1 MPGTKIILLM
11 RTYLLFLFFILATWG
26 VHAQDELAAY
36 RAELSRALQCRN
48 ADSIATA
55 YCYLSEYYAYRNSDS
70 TRYFCQEGL
79 KYAHRDVDGPY
90 LYLLNNLAETYASS
104 GDWERA
110 SRLFRQTLD
119 EGVDL
124 KVDTSFQV
132 SVLTSLGVVY
142 RRREMPDSAFY
153 YYNRGFDLLKGR
165 QAYDE
170 ETHLLTSIA
179 VLYAN
184 TSRVEEAEQYA
195 RRAVE
200 ASTRCE
206 DIDMVFYAGNT
217 AGSIFSLN
225 GKYEEAAKQIYPLL
239 DVAKKQG
246 KPRFVLKGITHL
258 LGIFRR
264 MDRIDSIN
272 HYRAEAEKVIPL
284 LSENSVEV
292 QGYREILYQILADM
306 GRYRESLAIQKQ
318 MLATNGVTSQ
328 TPVDRLYL
336 YMARNYRALQEHAHA
351 ADCYEQAYHVA
362 DSLHNAAIETEMSEF
377 SAKYQTYEKELE
389 IARLNEMR
397 SKQEVRIMQWVL
409 VAFAALA
416 ALVVT
421 LTGYLFHRRRMRKE
435 EELKVA
441 QSYIEGMERERTRL
455 AKDLHDGICN
465 DLLGVGMQVQAM
477 LPDGEA
483 QRDVLQLLERVRG
496 DVRYISHEL
505 MPPKFRYV
513 TLIEAVEGY
522 LAQMALPSS
531 MHVMLLQKPDD
542 ADWGQLPDHVS
553 YEAYRIVQEL
563 LSNIVRHSKASE
575 VRIEFLLEAHKLL
588 LVIADN
594 DDTPLK
600 QSPAGQGIGLV
611 TIAERVKVLGGVLR
625 QTSKNGWLQFTLEI
639 PLS

>member
-1 MPGTKIILLM
+1 MKNALSFFFS
-11 RTYLLFLFFILATWG
+11 FLIVCGAY
-26 VHAQDELAAY
+26 AQSELVAYRSELA
-36 RAELSRALQCRN
+36 RALEIRN
-48 ADSIATA
+48 SDSIATA
-55 YCYLSEYYAYRNSDS
+55 YCHLGEYYAYRNSDS

-79 KYAHRDVDGPY
+79 KFAHRNLDGPY
-90 LYLLNNLAETYASS
+90 LYLLNNLADTYVSS
-104 GDWERA
+104 GDLGRA
-110 SRLFRQTLD
+110 SLLLRQTLA
-119 EGVDL
+119 EGISL
-124 KVDTSFQV
+124 KADTSFQV

-153 YYNRGFDLLKGR
+153 FYNRGFDLLKGR

-184 TSRVEEAEQYA
+184 TSRVDEAEQYA

-200 ASTRCE
+200 VSTRCG

-225 GKYEEAAKQIYPLL
+225 GKYDEAAKQIYPLL
-239 DVAKKQG
+239 DIAKKQG
-246 KPRFVLKGITHL
+246 KPRFVLKGITYL
-258 LGIFRR
+258 LGVFRR
-264 MDRIDSIN
+264 MEQIDSIN
-272 HYRAEAEKVIPL
+272 HYRAEAEKMIPL
-284 LSENSVEV
+284 LPENSAEV

-306 GRYRESLAIQKQ
+306 GHYRESLAIQKQ
-318 MLATNGVTSQ
+318 MMAIDGQTSQ
-328 TPVDRLYL
+328 TPLDRLYL
-336 YMARNYRALQEHAHA
+336 YMARNYHALQDHVHA
-351 ADCYEQAYHVA
+351 ADCYERAYHVA

-377 SAKYQTYEKELE
+377 SVKYQTYEKELE

-397 SKQEVRIMQWVL
+397 SKQEVRIMQWIL

-416 ALVVT
+416 ALVAT
-421 LTGYLFHRRRMRKE
+421 LAGYLFHRRRMRKE

-465 DLLGVGMQVQAM
+465 DLLGVGMQVQTM

-483 QRDVLQLLERVRG
+483 RRDVLQLLERVRG

-513 TLIEAVEGY
+513 TLVEAVEGY
-522 LAQMALPSS
+522 LSQMVLPSS
-531 MHVMLLQKPDD
+531 MHVTLLQKPDD
-542 ADWGQLPDHVS
+542 ADWGKLPDHVS

-575 VRIEFLLEAHKLL
+575 VRIEFLLETHKLL
-588 LVIADN
+588 LKVADN

-625 QTSKNGWLQFTLEI
+625 QTSKDGWLQFTLEI

>member
-1 MPGTKIILLM
+1 MPGTKIVLLM
-11 RTYLLFLFFILATWG
+11 RTYLLFLFPILATWG
-26 VHAQDELAAY
+26 AHAQDELAAY
-36 RAELSRALQCRN
+36 RAELSRAMQCRN

-79 KYAHRDVDGPY
+79 KFAHRDADGPY

-104 GDWERA
+104 GEQERA
-110 SRLFRQTLD
+110 SQLFRQTLA
-119 EGVDL
+119 EGIAL
-124 KVDTSFQV
+124 KADTSFQV

-142 RRREMPDSAFY
+142 RRREMPDSALY

-170 ETHLLTSIA
+170 EAHLLTSIA

-184 TSRVEEAEQYA
+184 TSRVDEAEQYA

-200 ASTRCE
+200 AAARCE
-206 DIDMVFYAGNT
+206 DIDMVFYARNT

-225 GKYEEAAKQIYPLL
+225 GKYDEALKQIYPLL
-239 DVAKKQG
+239 AIAKRQE
-246 KPRFVLKGITHL
+246 KPRFILKGFTYL
-258 LGIFRR
+258 LAIFRR
-264 MDRIDSIN
+264 MEQTDSIN
-272 HYRAEAEKVIPL
+272 HYRAEAEKMIPL
-284 LSENSVEV
+284 LPENSVEV
-292 QGYREILYQILADM
+292 QGYREILYQIFAGM

-318 MLATNGVTSQ
+318 MLQASQ
-328 TPVDRLYL
+328 TPADRLYL
-336 YMARNYRALQEHAHA
+336 YMARNYHALQEHAHA
-351 ADCYEQAYHVA
+351 ADCYERAYHVS
-362 DSLHNAAIETEMSEF
+362 DSLHKAAIETEMSEF
-377 SAKYQTYEKELE
+377 SVKYKTYEKELE

-397 SKQEVRIMQWVL
+397 SKQEVRIMQWIL

-416 ALVVT
+416 ALAVT

-465 DLLGVGMQVQAM
+465 DLLGVGMQVQTL

-483 QRDVLQLLERVRG
+483 RREVLQLLERVRG

-513 TLIEAVEGY
+513 TLVEAVEGY
-522 LAQMALPSS
+522 LAQLALPPS
-531 MHVMLLQKPDD
+531 MHVSLLQKPDN
-542 ADWGQLPDHVS
+542 ADWGRLSDHVS
-553 YEAYRIVQEL
+553 YEVYRIVQEL
-563 LSNIVRHSKASE
+563 LSNIVRHSAASE
-575 VRIEFLLEAHKLL
+575 VRVEFWLETDRLL
-588 LVIADN
+588 LKVADN
-594 DDTPLK
+594 DATLLK
-600 QSPAGQGIGLV
+600 QPEAGAGIGLV
-611 TIAERVKVLGGVLR
+611 TTAERVKVLGGVLT
-625 QTSKNGWLQFTLEI
+625 QMVKDGWLQFALEI
-639 PLS
+639 PLR